1 MKIIDSFM
9 FFDEDMMLDLR
20 LNILD
25 KYISK
30 FIICES
36 TYNHNGQKK
45 KLNFDLKK
53 FSKFKSKIDY
63 IVLDK
68 EPNNLRT
75 ISENDSRIIKENK
88 TLDNALL
95 RENFQRNYAYKK
107 LLEFHDNDLI
117 LINDLDEIPNLK
129 NFNYNKKVTVFKQK
143 MLYFKLNL
151 MYKNLSW
158 VGSKICKKKDLI
170 SPQWLR
176 NIKARKYPIWRFDI
190 VFSKKKYNDIEII
203 DEGGWH
209 FTNIKTAEQISHKMK
224 SYLHHYEFEESN
236 MNVSKIKELIN
247 NKKTLYDY
255 KADKRQNKWNN
266 NVDLEKIKLNL
277 LPEFIN
283 KNKSKYL
290 EWID

>member
-9 FFDEDMMLDLR
+9 FFDEEMMLDLR

-25 KYISK
+25 EYISK

-53 FSKFKSKIDY
+53 YSKFKSKIDY

-68 EPNNLRT
+68 EPNNLKP
-75 ISENDSRIIKENK
+75 ISKNDSRIIRENK

-129 NFNYNKKVTVFKQK
+129 NFKYNRKVTVFKQK

-190 VFSKKKYNDIEII
+190 IFSRKKYNNIEII
-203 DEGGWH
+203 DDGGWH
-209 FTNIKTAEQISHKMK
+209 FTNIKTAEQINHKMK

-236 MNVSKIKELIN
+236 MNVSKIKELID

-255 KADKRQNKWNN
+255 KADKRKNKWSN

-283 KNKSKYL
+283 KNKSKFL
-290 EWID
+290 DWID